1 MKPNLK
7 LDYKTN
13 ELDLSDEQTM
23 NALINADVLTQPK
36 DKETQAAETAI
47 KQAKGSKVTLTL
59 NHAETAQLTRMADIK
74 GQSIKDFLLSVIH
87 EQLLDSNIAKP
98 LISAPSNLSGVA
110 VGGKK
115 ITAPSFG
122 RVI

>member
-1 MKPNLK
+1 MTKLK

-13 ELDLSDEQTM
+13 ELDLSDEATM
-23 NALINADVLTQPK
+23 NALINADVLTQPT

-59 NHAETAQLTRMADIK
+59 NHAETAQLTRMAEIK
-74 GQSIKDFLLSVIH
+74 GQSIKEFVLSVIH

-110 VGGKK
+110 VSGKK
-115 ITAPSFG
+115 ITAPTFG
-122 RVI
+122 RAV

>member
-1 MKPNLK
+1 MTKLK
-7 LDYKTN
+7 LNYKTN
-13 ELDLSDEQTM
+13 ELDLSDEATM
-23 NALINADVLTQPK
+23 TELINADVLTQPT

-47 KQAKGSKVTLTL
+47 RQAKGSKVTLSL
-59 NHAETAQLTRMADIK
+59 NHAETAQLTRMAEIK
-74 GQSIKDFLLSVIH
+74 GQSIKEFVLSVIH

-110 VGGKK
+110 VSGKK

-122 RVI
+122 RVV